1 MANKVEMMRVYRSVS
16 GYTVAAL
23 KAAIEEIDAAD
34 YGSLP
39 NIDGY
44 MKARSAE
51 LKVALARIEE
61 DMF

>member
-16 GYTVAAL
+16 PYTVAAL
-23 KAAIEEIDAAD
+23 QAAISEIDAAD
-34 YGSLP
+34 YAAFP

-51 LKVALARIEE
+51 LKVALARIKE